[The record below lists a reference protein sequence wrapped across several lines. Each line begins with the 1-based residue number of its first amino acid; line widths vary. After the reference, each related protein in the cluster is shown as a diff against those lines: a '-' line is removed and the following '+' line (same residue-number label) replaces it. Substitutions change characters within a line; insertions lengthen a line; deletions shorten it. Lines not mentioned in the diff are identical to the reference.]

1 MLLTNLANRVQPLI
15 RYRLGD
21 SVTMHPD
28 DCPCGN
34 HRPSFTIEGRGDDT
48 LRLRDARSAEVRL
61 SPLAV
66 TTVLEEGADL
76 HRFQLLQTSAD
87 ALSLRLDDSLSS
99 DPARLRERALTV
111 LRDYLRRQGLPEI
124 KLSVDAAPPSVD
136 PASGKLRQVIV
147 MAD

>member
-1 MLLTNLANRVQPLI
+1 MPYQ
-15 RYRLGD
+15 
-21 SVTMHPD
+21 
-28 DCPCGN
+28 CPC
-34 HRPSFTIEGRGDDT
+34 
-48 LRLRDARSAEVRL
+48 LRQTA
-61 SPLAV
+61 
-66 TTVLEEGADL
+66 
-76 HRFQLLQTSAD
+76 HQLLQTSPD

-136 PASGKLRQVIV
+136 AASGKLRQVIV